1 MTKLSTQPTS
11 HRLRSLE
18 IIGGFL
24 DGEKFNLADGL
35 NCIIGARGTGKTTVL
50 EFVRYVMDTMPSDK
64 DARKRI
70 KALVDWNLQGGR
82 IQLKAGKFGI
92 SRIRFAPLENCQKKT
107 KKCHAVQR

>member
-35 NCIIGARGTGKTTVL
+35 
-50 EFVRYVMDTMPSDK
+50 
-64 DARKRI
+64 
-70 KALVDWNLQGGR
+70 
-82 IQLKAGKFGI
+82 
-92 SRIRFAPLENCQKKT
+92 
-107 KKCHAVQR
+107 